1 MFEHFMGSANNHY
14 ILKNTK
20 ENFKGLVDQ
29 YNVLFKLFFILF
41 YAVFGRQIVFYCGQY
56 MWLC

>member
-1 MFEHFMGSANNHY
+1 MFEHFMGSAQVQNNHY

-29 YNVLFKLFFILF
+29 YNVLFKLFFLSYF
-41 YAVFGRQIVFYCGQY
+41 MQY
-56 MWLC
+56 LVDK